1 MAQPVWVL
9 SVDLQTKTATFQSG
23 MADAAKSA
31 RGAFTEIKS
40 GSAEMS
46 SAVGGHAFASR
57 HAVMALS
64 ESFGETMPR
73 AITALLV
80 HIGPLGAALEAAFPF
95 AAIALGA
102 VLVIEHLAKLHAEGV
117 KLTEDQVRFG
127 TAVQTA
133 FNSLDQKLT
142 SAQIKSDEL
151 RNDHLGAL
159 HLQLKLIDEQSM
171 DELVHSFAEVAKGA
185 DVVFAEL
192 KTGWYQMGIGSAG
205 AKHALD
211 EFQTK
216 YESLL
221 KQGKDKEASNLLKG
235 TQESA
240 EKVLSAQKQIKEAN
254 ANTDKMGLA
263 VGNQAKDQAAANQLK
278 AAGVGYTEKELKAQ
292 QLLVDALNA
301 QVSIEGKVAALKNV
315 DKGNASTTTGK
326 ELAALKAEGD
336 REAAEHSR
344 KMAEITLQMEREQS
358 AASMALREASI
369 AERLAADTKLADEE
383 YRIQLSG
390 NQALVAALD
399 KGGKDYNNQLKGL
412 QDKAE
417 EMTLQHTATVSNLTS
432 KATEAQNRQDLQ
444 DLVQSEREKI
454 EATDQGSSERMAA
467 INAAIKEEQAKNLQ
481 NTQAFRELLK
491 ERVQTQ
497 RAADSEAS
505 KLAAEAGKE
514 SAENQQKMGELAISA
529 ERTQAALRDS
539 SRRVSIQQQLAEEIH
554 FADEEYALKMRAAQ
568 QEAAVLD
575 KTAKDYENKLKAI
588 QDKELQLTREH
599 ENQVT
604 LIKTQA
610 ETDRNKRIMAAESQF
625 NDTIVAGL
633 TQVLMGHK
641 SFASMMSSIGNEVV
655 SGMMQNAIKAMEAN
669 LLGKESDAAK
679 AARTAY
685 NIGLSYGGPAGMILG
700 PVFAGIAFSSV
711 SGFQEG
717 TDMVPGIGKGDK
729 VPAMLEPGEGV
740 VPGGVMDNLRK
751 MASSGSMGGGNHY
764 HAHMSP
770 TYHVQALDSG
780 GIEKVLDKHAAT
792 LARHVGNEMRK
803 LNR

>member
-40 GSAEMS
+40 GATEM
-46 SAVGGHAFASR
+46 GGHVSTNMFASR
-57 HAVMALS
+57 HAIMAVS
-64 ESFGETMPR
+64 EAFGDTMPR
-73 AITALLV
+73 AITALIV

-102 VLVIEHLAKLHAEGV
+102 VLVLEHLAKLHAEGV
-117 KLTEDQVRFG
+117 KLTEDQMKFG

-205 AKHALD
+205 AKQALD

-240 EKVLSAQKQIKEAN
+240 EKVLAAQKQIKDAN

-358 AASMALREASI
+358 AAGLAVREASI

-417 EMTLQHTATVSNLTS
+417 EMTLQHTANVSNLTS

-467 INAAIKEEQAKNLQ
+467 INAALKEEQSKNLQ
-481 NTQAFRELLK
+481 NTQAYRELLK

-497 RAADSEAS
+497 RAAESEAS

-514 SAENQQKMGELAISA
+514 EAANAQKMGELTLA
-529 ERTQAALRDS
+529 S
-539 SRRVSIQQQLAEEIH
+539 SRQQQALIDSGRRISIQQRLAEETK
-554 FADEEYALKMRAAQ
+554 ASNDEYVVKLSAMQ
-568 QEAAVLD
+568 QEAAALD
-575 KTAKDYENKLKAI
+575 KGAKDYENKLKAI
-588 QDKELQLTREH
+588 QNKELQLTREH
-599 ENQVT
+599 ENQ
-604 LIKTQA
+604 LTQIRESA
-610 ETDRNKRIMAAESQF
+610 EIERNQKILAAEDRF
-625 NDTIVAGL
+625 NDTIAAGL
-633 TQVLMGHK
+633 TKVLMGHQ
-641 SFASMMSSIGNEVV
+641 SFASMMNSLGDQVV
-655 SGMMQNAIKAMEAN
+655 SGMLQNAIKSIMI
-669 LLGKESDAAK
+669 GKMTQQSNAVKAASDAYANGE
-679 AARTAY
+679 A
-685 NIGLSYGGPAGMILG
+685 IPVVGPVLG
-700 PVFAGIAFSSV
+700 PVWAAAAYAGVMAFQD
-711 SGFQEG
+711 GG
-717 TDMVPGIGKGDK
+717 IVPGIGKGDK

-751 MASSGSMGGGNHY
+751 MASSGTMGGGNHY

-780 GIEKVLDKHAAT
+780 GIEKVLDKHSQT
-792 LARHVGNEMRK
+792 LAKHVSNEMRK

>member
-1 MAQPVWVL
+1 
-9 SVDLQTKTATFQSG
+9 

-40 GSAEMS
+40 GATEM
-46 SAVGGHAFASR
+46 GGHVSTNMFASR
-57 HAVMALS
+57 HAIMAVS
-64 ESFGETMPR
+64 EAFGDTMPR
-73 AITALLV
+73 AITALIV

-117 KLTEDQVRFG
+117 KLTEDQMKFG
-127 TAVQTA
+127 TAVQTT
-133 FNSLDQKLT
+133 FNMLDQKLI

-159 HLQLKLIDEQSM
+159 HLQLQLIDKQSM
-171 DELVHSFAEVAKGA
+171 DDLVHSFGEVAKQA

-211 EFQTK
+211 EFHTK

-240 EKVLSAQKQIKEAN
+240 QKVLDLQKQTLAMHAKHGPQDGYGSDWIASMQMEAE
-254 ANTDKMGLA
+254 
-263 VGNQAKDQAAANQLK
+263 LK
-278 AAGVGYTEKELKAQ
+278 KAGVGWTDKEVQAQ
-292 QLLVDALNA
+292 QLLVDSLNA
-301 QVSIEGKVAALKNV
+301 QVALEGKVNALKNV
-315 DKGNASTTTGK
+315 DKGNASATTGK

-358 AASMALREASI
+358 AAGLAVREASI

-390 NQALVAALD
+390 NQALISALD
-399 KGGKDYNNQLKGL
+399 KGGKDYNNQLKSL

-417 EMTLQHTATVSNLTS
+417 ELTLQHTATVSNLTA
-432 KATEAQNRQDLQ
+432 KAQQEQYRQDLQ
-444 DLVQSEREKI
+444 DLVSGERDKI
-454 EATDQGSSERMAA
+454 EATEQGTAERLAA
-467 INAAIKEEQAKNLQ
+467 INAAIKEEQSKNLE
-481 NTQAFRELLK
+481 NTQAYRELLK
-491 ERVQTQ
+491 ERVEAG
-497 RAADSEAS
+497 RAAEAEAG
-505 KLAAEAGKE
+505 KLSAEAGKE
-514 SAENQQKMGELAISA
+514 SAENQQKMGELTLAAS
-529 ERTQAALRDS
+529 RQQQALIDS
-539 SRRVSIQQQLAEEIH
+539 GRRISIQQRLAEETK
-554 FADEEYALKMRAAQ
+554 ASNDEYVVKLTAMQ
-568 QEAAVLD
+568 QEAAALD
-575 KTAKDYENKLKAI
+575 KGAKDYENKLKAI

-599 ENQVT
+599 ENQ
-604 LIKTQA
+604 LTQIQDSA
-610 ETDRNKRIMAAESQF
+610 TIERNQRILAAQQHF
-625 NDTIVAGL
+625 NDTIAAGL

-641 SFASMMSSIGNEVV
+641 SFASMMNSLGNEVA
-655 SGMMQNAIKAMEAN
+655 SGMMQNAIQSALA
-669 LLGKESDAAK
+669 LDFDKEKQAAS
-679 AARTAY
+679 AARKAF
-685 NIGLSYGGPAGMILG
+685 NIGLSIGGPAGFILG
-700 PVFAGIAFSSV
+700 PVMGAAAFASVMAFQS
-711 SGFQEG
+711 G

-751 MASSGSMGGGNHY
+751 MASSGNMGGGTQN
-764 HAHMSP
+764 HAHVHT
-770 TYHVQALDSG
+770 TYHVQALDGSG
-780 GIEKVLDKHAAT
+780 MEKVLEKHSQT
-792 LARHVGNEMRK
+792 LAKHVSNELRK